1 MKIYTNDF
9 KCEKYDNLYFEY
21 EGNDSFL
28 YVSDKIYKLD
38 GENYYEI
45 DFMINTKNEAYEYKV
60 NNTTYLVDPENVV
73 FKKLDVPLMYI
84 DKQHYV
90 INEKHFVYRVD
101 ENIALIK
108 NITSTTNE
116 YYYEINNPDIMSVE
130 NIIKQIKIF
139 YNNLK

>member
-21 EGNDSFL
+21 QGGDSFL

-38 GENYYEI
+38 GEHYYELDFEI
-45 DFMINTKNEAYEYKV
+45 DTKNKAYEYKV
-60 NNTTYLVDPENVV
+60 NNTTYLVDPEKVV

-84 DKQHYV
+84 DKQHCV
-90 INEKHFVYRVD
+90 INEKHFVYRID
-101 ENIALIK
+101 ENLALIK
-108 NITSTTNE
+108 NITSRTNE
-116 YYYEINNPDIMSVE
+116 YYYEVNNPDIMSIE
-130 NIIKQIKIF
+130 DTIKQISVF

>member
-84 DKQHYV
+84 DK
-90 INEKHFVYRVD
+90 KHFVYRVD

-130 NIIKQIKIF
+130 NIIKQINIF

>member
-45 DFMINTKNEAYEYKV
+45 DFMINTKNKAYEYKV

-130 NIIKQIKIF
+130 NIIKQINIF

>member
-130 NIIKQIKIF
+130 NIIKQINIF

>member
-45 DFMINTKNEAYEYKV
+45 DFMINTKNKAYEYKV
-60 NNTTYLVDPENVV
+60 NNML
-73 FKKLDVPLMYI
+73 LM
-84 DKQHYV
+84 
-90 INEKHFVYRVD
+90 
-101 ENIALIK
+101 K
-108 NITSTTNE
+108 NILF
-116 YYYEINNPDIMSVE
+116 IVLM
-130 NIIKQIKIF
+130 KI
-139 YNNLK
+139 LL

>member
-28 YVSDKIYKLD
+28 YVSDKIYKID

-130 NIIKQIKIF
+130 NIIKQINIF

>member
-108 NITSTTNE
+108 NIL
-116 YYYEINNPDIMSVE
+116 YVCFV
-130 NIIKQIKIF
+130 IILKQCSCECRITCKLVSHFSKVYICCI
-139 YNNLK
+139 